1 MNAPTFPSA
10 GRPSPSGRRTPP
22 RQGLEHQWDDPA
34 APPAGLEASI
44 SRLGLVFALGLL
56 AAALG
61 LGYWTMLRAP
71 ALLARADNPRRIET
85 ERRVRRG
92 DIVDRRGRALAQ
104 SEEAPPAP
112 SEWRSPPQS
121 RGGGQ
126 MGQIWVRTY
135 PAPEAA
141 PVVGFYSINLGTG
154 GIEDAYDAA
163 IRGQGSGSALE
174 RIENDLFHRHPTGV
188 TVTLTL
194 DRELQSAAGEAL
206 GDRAGG
212 VVLLDVE
219 NGDVLAM
226 ASAPTYDPNTLDADW
241 PDLVRA
247 PNTPMLNR
255 AAQGLY
261 PPGAIFQTITL
272 AAAIE
277 EGLAEP
283 TTVFTDP
290 TGVILTVDPPISCP
304 TEPLARRYT
313 LAEAY
318 TWPCNVEFARL
329 GLAMGGERLADY
341 ATRLGVGRPL
351 DLPIGASIGQLL
363 ERGIW
368 SDLLAG
374 RTAMGRGEVL
384 VTPLEMALATATLAN
399 DGLRPVPRLVLAVGE
414 ESVPPPGE
422 PQRALSEGT
431 AQRVREVLAD
441 AYRLAGRGQPGT
453 PLPSPGVAGR
463 AAAGW
468 AGMAESGRP
477 GAPPH
482 AWFIGYAPVE
492 TPRYAVAVIV
502 EYGEDGWGA
511 AAPIGIELLE
521 QTLRV
526 FQQTL

>member
-1 MNAPTFPSA
+1 MKAP
-10 GRPSPSGRRTPP
+10 TPP
-22 RQGLEHQWDDPA
+22 RRGPVHDGDHLAAPSPGLEGPIA
-34 APPAGLEASI
+34 
-44 SRLGLVFALGLL
+44 RLGLVLTLSLL

-61 LGYWTMLRAP
+61 LGYWAMLRAP
-71 ALLARADNPRRIET
+71 SLLTRADNPRRIEV

-92 DIVDRRGRALAQ
+92 DIVDRRGLPLAR
-104 SEEAPPAP
+104 SEAA
-112 SEWRSPPQS
+112 PPQS
-121 RGGGQ
+121 PPYNADQRRSAQGGSQ
-126 MGQIWVRTY
+126 MGQTWVRTY

-154 GIEDAYDAA
+154 GIEGAYDAA
-163 IRGQGSGSALE
+163 IRGERPGSAFE
-174 RIENDLFHRHPTGV
+174 RIENDLFHRHPAGV

-194 DRELQSAAGEAL
+194 DREVQRAASQAL
-206 GDRAGG
+206 GDRAGA
-212 VVLLDVE
+212 VVLLDVRA
-219 NGDVLAM
+219 GDVLAM
-226 ASAPTYDPNTLDADW
+226 VSAPTYDPNTLEADW

-261 PPGAIFQTITL
+261 PPGPIFQTITL

-290 TGVILTVDPPISCP
+290 TGVILTVDPPLSCP
-304 TEPLARRYT
+304 TEPPARRYT

-329 GLAMGGERLADY
+329 GLAMGGQRLADY

-351 DLPIGASIGQLL
+351 ELPIEASTGQLL
-363 ERGIW
+363 ERGVW

-399 DGLRPVPRLVLAVGE
+399 DGLRPVPRLVLAVGD
-414 ESVPPPGE
+414 ESIPPPGE

-431 AQRVREVLAD
+431 AQRVREVLVV
-441 AYRLAGRGQPGT
+441 AYRVVQRGT
-453 PLPSPGVAGR
+453 PLPLSGI
-463 AAAGW
+463 AGW
-468 AGMAESGRP
+468 AGDAESGRP

-492 TPRYAVAVIV
+492 APRYAVAVIV
-502 EYGEDGWGA
+502 EYGEDGWQA
-511 AAPIGIELLE
+511 AAPVGVEVLNEMLA
-521 QTLRV
+521 RP
-526 FQQTL
+526 